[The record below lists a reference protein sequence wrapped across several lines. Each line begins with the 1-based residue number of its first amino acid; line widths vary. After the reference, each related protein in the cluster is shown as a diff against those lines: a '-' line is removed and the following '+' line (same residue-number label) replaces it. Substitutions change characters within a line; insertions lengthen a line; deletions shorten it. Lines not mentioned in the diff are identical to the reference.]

1 MMSSLFAGV
10 SGLKNHQVKMNVIGN
25 NIANVNTIG
34 FKGGRVTF
42 QEALVQTIKG
52 AGRPSA
58 ISGGTNPQQIGLG
71 MTVSAIDTLFTQGGL
86 ETTGQITDLAIQG
99 SGFFILSDGQGEY
112 YTRAGAFGFDAESYL
127 VDPGSGYKVQG
138 RMADENGNIPAVSTI
153 GDIRLPF
160 GQQDPA
166 NATTMINLANN
177 LDSSATESDAHLIR
191 AGSTGVDQV
200 TGTAIDGA
208 GGTHSV
214 EINANGG
221 NGQAVQA
228 IYDTGA
234 NLFGTMTE
242 FTTLG
247 ELGVDDYTGFIISVD
262 GTVNTEITGLNANST
277 VRDLVTSVNEIAGVN
292 CYLDRTDPTN
302 LEVIIERSKA
312 GSSGVYEVR
321 TSVGTATDP
330 TAGNIVNRIFGLDGT
345 AAITAG
351 GLDHTFTA
359 TDIFTPYGKASESAR
374 QLEIVVNET
383 TGLAEGVAGLGTDGV
398 TIKATQGL
406 SEGLR
411 ATGNELT
418 IETDSTQHSTSI
430 VAYDSQGSK
439 HTAIFTFTKTTTDN
453 LWDWEITL
461 PGQETILEGGSGQV
475 RFNPDGSLLSFT
487 FNGGANSLR
496 FDPGNG
502 ADTVDVA
509 INSGDTASFNGLTG
523 FASPFT
529 AAAIYQDGYTMGILE
544 SISIDP
550 AGTITGIFS
559 NGLSRTLAQI
569 SVADFNNKG
578 GLRRVGHSL
587 YSVSANSGMAVQGVA
602 GETIAGTITSG
613 ALESSNIDI
622 AAEFTSMITAQ
633 RGFQANARIITT
645 SDTML
650 DELVNMKR

>member
-221 NGQAVQA
+221 NVKQYRRFM
-228 IYDTGA
+228 I
-234 NLFGTMTE
+234 
-242 FTTLG
+242 LG
-247 ELGVDDYTGFIISVD
+247 PICLG
-262 GTVNTEITGLNANST
+262 
-277 VRDLVTSVNEIAGVN
+277 R
-292 CYLDRTDPTN
+292 
-302 LEVIIERSKA
+302 
-312 GSSGVYEVR
+312 
-321 TSVGTATDP
+321 
-330 TAGNIVNRIFGLDGT
+330 
-345 AAITAG
+345 
-351 GLDHTFTA
+351 
-359 TDIFTPYGKASESAR
+359 
-374 QLEIVVNET
+374 
-383 TGLAEGVAGLGTDGV
+383 
-398 TIKATQGL
+398 
-406 SEGLR
+406 
-411 ATGNELT
+411 
-418 IETDSTQHSTSI
+418 
-430 VAYDSQGSK
+430 
-439 HTAIFTFTKTTTDN
+439 
-453 LWDWEITL
+453 
-461 PGQETILEGGSGQV
+461 
-475 RFNPDGSLLSFT
+475 
-487 FNGGANSLR
+487 
-496 FDPGNG
+496 
-502 ADTVDVA
+502 
-509 INSGDTASFNGLTG
+509 
-523 FASPFT
+523 
-529 AAAIYQDGYTMGILE
+529 
-544 SISIDP
+544 
-550 AGTITGIFS
+550 
-559 NGLSRTLAQI
+559 
-569 SVADFNNKG
+569 
-578 GLRRVGHSL
+578 
-587 YSVSANSGMAVQGVA
+587 
-602 GETIAGTITSG
+602 
-613 ALESSNIDI
+613 
-622 AAEFTSMITAQ
+622 
-633 RGFQANARIITT
+633 
-645 SDTML
+645 
-650 DELVNMKR
+650 